1 MVSKGNYPTIVGL
14 ISGCAQEGGR
24 CKGGTAHPRNVEGV
38 RVPQVVAAARA
49 AGGAAPC
56 QAAAWSLPGTSS
68 SGARPMLGMHGLLAA
83 GGATP
88 QPVGWRH
95 RPPDRAEGAVWSRI
109 EPRFEATTFKAPRLQ
124 RHKRAASDSARLGNC
139 SVTDQGEFNRKLS
152 WQGAKSRTPR
162 RPMRDNERQT
172 QHEDQPHKPLHATEL
187 PKACWSRICKCV
199 ILKIMASISLNTDCF
214 C

>member
-1 MVSKGNYPTIVGL
+1 M
-14 ISGCAQEGGR
+14 
-24 CKGGTAHPRNVEGV
+24 EGV

-68 SGARPMLGMHGLLAA
+68 PGARPMLGMVYLPPVELRLSRLA
-83 GGATP
+83 GGI
-88 QPVGWRH
+88 V
-95 RPPDRAEGAVWSRI
+95 
-109 EPRFEATTFKAPRLQ
+109 RLQ
-124 RHKRAASDSARLGNC
+124 RQKRAASDSARLGNC
-139 SVTDQGEFNRKLS
+139 SVTDQGDFNRKLS
-152 WQGAKSRTPR
+152 WQGAKSRSPR
-162 RPMRDNERQT
+162 RPMRDKERQT

-187 PKACWSRICKCV
+187 PKACWRRICKCV